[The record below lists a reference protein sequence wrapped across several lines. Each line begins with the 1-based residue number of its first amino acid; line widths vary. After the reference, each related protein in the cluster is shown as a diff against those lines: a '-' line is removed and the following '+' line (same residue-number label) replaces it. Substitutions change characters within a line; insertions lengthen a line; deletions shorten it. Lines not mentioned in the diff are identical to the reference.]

1 MKRLLSIVCVFALLC
16 SSVMAANH
24 KTGRDCC
31 KKNRD
36 YWNPITVHNY
46 APYSVTYSFNSGV
59 DYNLDRSET
68 DIYHSGAGDARAY
81 LVIRGCTERN
91 ADGYCLTA
99 TSHMFPEY
107 YNAEK
112 IATINIK
119 SVFDAEIICID
130 GTTTSC
136 IIK

>member
-1 MKRLLSIVCVFALLC
+1 MKRFISIVCLFALLS

-31 KKNRD
+31 KKRD
-36 YWNPITVHNY
+36 FWNPITVHNY
-46 APYSVTYSFNSGV
+46 APYSITYSINSGV
-59 DYNLDRSET
+59 AYNLDRSET
-68 DIYHSGAGDARAY
+68 DIYHSGTGDARAY
-81 LVIRGCTERN
+81 LVLSGCTERN
-91 ADGYCLTA
+91 ADGACLTYS
-99 TSHMFPEY
+99 SHMLPEY

-119 SVFDAEIICID
+119 SILDAEIICID